1 MHARR
6 EFLIT
11 ALITGHVLSING
23 SVAYTEKTETAMEI
37 DINEHVRGVSSEESL
52 GIIPF

>member
-23 SVAYTEKTETAMEI
+23 SIAHTEKTETAMGI
-37 DINEHVRGVSSEESL
+37 DISEHMQGVSGEESL
-52 GIIPF
+52 GIIMF